1 MVERKSMFA
10 GLFAFVCSWAC
21 AEVID
26 LNGVART
33 VGADEYAAEFTNTSE
48 TLAELTIDAAE
59 AVSFSGKIS
68 GNVKLVKIGAAQL
81 DITTVNDFTGGVDL
95 KAGTNNFTVAGSLGS
110 GKVTISSGRKRLR
123 KWKP

>member
-1 MVERKSMFA
+1 MVERKSLFA
-10 GLFAFVCSWAC
+10 GLFAFVCSLAW

-48 TLAELTIDAAE
+48 TLAELTIDVAE

-68 GNVKLVKIGAAQL
+68 GNIKLVKAGAGQL
-81 DITTVNDFTGGVDL
+81 DITTVNDFTGRTEL
-95 KAGTNNFTVAGSLGS
+95 QCRAAGDRDEPRTE
-110 GKVTISSGRKRLR
+110 
-123 KWKP
+123 